1 MSIVFYDLETTSLYN
16 ARIIE
21 IAAYNI
27 NNNSYFY
34 ELVYPECVIPP
45 ESIRIHH
52 ITNEKVRNCKTIDKI
67 LPGFITFC
75 GSNCTLIAHNNDSFD
90 KLVLQDEFNRSNI
103 QLPNWKYADTLKM
116 ARTLLPNLQNHKLD
130 TLKEY
135 YKINIGTAHN
145 ALDDVAN
152 MYEVYKLMKL
162 NKTDDEM
169 IQISNEY
176 KINYIPFGKYKGT
189 ELKKLPKDYV
199 KWLIDNLDKKRNKD
213 LLESLHL
220 FKDVVSI

>member
-27 NNNSYFY
+27 NNNLYFY

-45 ESIRIHH
+45 ESITIHH
-52 ITNEKVRNCKTIDKI
+52 ITNEKVRNCKTIKEV
-67 LPGFITFC
+67 LPDFVKFC
-75 GSNCTLIAHNNDSFD
+75 GNNCTLIAHNNDCFD
-90 KLVLQDEFNRSNI
+90 KIVLQDEFNRSNL
-103 QLPNWKYADTLKM
+103 QLPDWKYADTLKM
-116 ARTLLPNLQNHKLD
+116 ARILLPNLQNHKLD

-145 ALDDVAN
+145 ALDDVLN
-152 MYEVYKLMKL
+152 MYEIYKLMKL

-169 IQISNEY
+169 IKISNEY
-176 KINYIPFGKYKGT
+176 IMKYIPFGKYKGT
-189 ELKKLPKDYV
+189 KINKLPVEYV
-199 KWLIDNLDKKRNKD
+199 KWLIDNLDKKSNQD
-213 LLESLHL
+213 LLHSLHL
-220 FKDVVSI
+220 FENVISI